1 MSSRCASA
9 RTLSPQPT
17 LQPTHPKID
26 QKKHGRRRKK
36 KERWR
41 KKLHKCPAS
50 YVCLHEKHHPNHPRK
65 RPRTPIVNA
74 WPPMPWPPCLGKSF
88 RMVFCAASW
97 VVGSNAEV
105 HSSKSSTGGWRTTMP
120 RRHDTAEARGP
131 WWLCPWGYSTPKKIV
146 VSIYLNRD
154 LEQLSYFRTNQKWEE
169 LGNLMKFVTCANQDE
184 GKPTNEG
191 WETRSKLAT
200 LST

>member
-1 MSSRCASA
+1 MQVQGRYRPNPPSH
-9 RTLSPQPT
+9 QP
-17 LQPTHPKID
+17 HPKID
-26 QKKHGRRRKK
+26 QKKHGKRRKK
-36 KERWR
+36 KEQWR
-41 KKLHKCPAS
+41 KKTAQTP
-50 YVCLHEKHHPNHPRK
+50 CLLRVLARK
-65 RPRTPIVNA
+65 TSKSSKKTAAKPPFSAA
-74 WPPMPWPPCLGKSF
+74 WPPRPWPPCLGKSF

-120 RRHDTAEARGP
+120 KRHDTTEARGP
-131 WWLCPWGYSTPKKIV
+131 WWLCPWGYSTPKKIG

-169 LGNLMKFVTCANQDE
+169 LGNLMKFVTWANQDE